1 MTTGSHATLP
11 AAPDGGEPGG
21 PGSGGHGSGGAGSG
35 GHGLAGRLDRL
46 WGPARWALLAVLVLS
61 FATVLLRIVPGGG
74 STAALARDI
83 EAGRTHSVRVDDQGS
98 DGITVRWSAG
108 PLTER
113 QYTYRPAN
121 PFPGGRAGVV
131 GEFTADIRR
140 QAGPAA
146 DGLAVRSFDSSYGAG
161 GLTLLVPT
169 AYVLLTPW
177 AWLRVAALLAGLL
190 VVLRTLAVTRHR
202 RASGPAWLLACVVT
216 GAGFFGYLWAE
227 PGGGPG
233 TGPGTGPGSSADG
246 SVRQPRWTRAWLASL
261 VSAAGLAVLGALLL
275 LVAGRY

>member
-1 MTTGSHATLP
+1 MTTGPQATLP

-21 PGSGGHGSGGAGSG
+21 PGSGGHGSGPA
-35 GHGLAGRLDRL
+35 ARLDRL
-46 WGPARWALLAVLVLS
+46 WGPARWVLLAVLVLS

-74 STAALARDI
+74 STGALARDI

-121 PFPGGRAGVV
+121 PFPRGRNGVV

-161 GLTLLVPT
+161 GLTLLVPV

-190 VVLRTLAVTRHR
+190 VVVRTLAVTRHR
-202 RASGPAWLLACVVT
+202 RASGPAWLLACAVT

-233 TGPGTGPGSSADG
+233 PGTSGDG
-246 SVRQPRWTRAWLASL
+246 SVRAPRWTRAWLASL
-261 VSAAGLAVLGALLL
+261 ASAAGLAVLGALLL

>member
-1 MTTGSHATLP
+1 VTTDRQDTLP

-21 PGSGGHGSGGAGSG
+21 PGSG
-35 GHGLAGRLDRL
+35 LPRRLDRL
-46 WGPARWALLAVLVLS
+46 WGPARWVLLAVLLLS
-61 FATVLLRIVPGGG
+61 FATVLLRIVPGDG
-74 STAALARDI
+74 STGALVRDI
-83 EAGRTHSVRVDDQGS
+83 KAGRTGTVHVDDGGS

-113 QYTYRPAN
+113 QYTYTPAN
-121 PFPGGRAGVV
+121 PFPGGRSGVI
-131 GEFTADIRR
+131 GEFTADIRQ
-140 QAGPAA
+140 QAGRSA

-161 GLTLLVPT
+161 GLTLLLPA

-177 AWLRVAALLAGLL
+177 QWLRAAAVIAGL
-190 VVLRTLAVTRHR
+190 VVVVRTLALSRHR

-227 PGGGPG
+227 PGDPAAAGGPAG
-233 TGPGTGPGSSADG
+233 A
-246 SVRQPRWTRAWLASL
+246 PRWTRAWLASL
-261 VSAAGLAVLGALLL
+261 ASAAGLATFGALLL